1 MNLYELAQRKQLP
14 KFQQMDSPTLDW
26 IRAHRPDLGG
36 WRYSDICSTL
46 TAGPE
51 IPVFE
56 PSWFLEPRVADGL
69 HGTRHALRVALYVR
83 ALAAEQGLSS
93 TERRTVIASAL
104 LHEIGRLH
112 DQGDTEHGARGANWV
127 NDHGES
133 LSPLLE
139 LSATDC
145 ATVALAI
152 LGHEIP
158 YPGVEREPG
167 YAAAGWAIDLLK
179 TADVLDRYRLPKT
192 KWWQGDAFLKLLP
205 SAALKSFAF
214 DLVVE
219 SERRFLSGTDSVTS
233 VLGAYAE
240 LITACP

>member
-51 IPVFE
+51 IPTFD
-56 PSWFLEPRVADGL
+56 PGWFLEPRVADGL
-69 HGTRHALRVALYVR
+69 HGTRHALRVALFAR
-83 ALAAEQGLSS
+83 ALAAELGLSP
-93 TERRTVIASAL
+93 TERQTVIAAAL
-104 LHEIGRLH
+104 LHDIGRLH
-112 DQGDTEHGARGANWV
+112 DQGDTEHGARGAKWV
-127 NDHGES
+127 NENSDA
-133 LSPLLE
+133 LAPLQNLDAADR
-139 LSATDC
+139 AT
-145 ATVALAI
+145 AALAI

-167 YAAAGWAIDLLK
+167 YAAAGWTIDLLK
-179 TADVLDRYRLPKT
+179 TADALDRYRLPKT
-192 KWWQGDAFLKLLP
+192 KWWLDDAFLKLRP

-214 DLVVE
+214 DLVME
-219 SERRFLSGTDSVTS
+219 SERRFLAGTESTTA

-240 LITACP
+240 LITSL